1 MKKVAV
7 LVAPGFEEG
16 ETLTIVDILRRA
28 GFQCDMFGFEKEVEG
43 AHSIIVVCD
52 AVLSDSVM
60 NYDMV
65 VLPGGRP
72 GADNLAASEEVMKI
86 LKTMDQNPNQYIC
99 AMCAAPRALQN
110 AGLLKKRNYTAFTGY
125 GDILADGNYQ
135 EYIVVQDG
143 HMITSCAPGTTYAFA
158 YYLVDVLGG
167 DSDERKQR
175 MAYYDAFGG
184 GVDA

>member
-1 MKKVAV
+1 MKKIAV

-28 GFQCDMFGFEKEVEG
+28 GFQCKTFGFEKEVEG
-43 AHSIIVVCD
+43 AHSIVIVCD
-52 AVLSDSVM
+52 EVLSDEVV

-86 LKTMDQNPNQYIC
+86 LKTMDQNPNQYVC

-110 AGLLKKRNYTAFTGY
+110 AGLLKNRNYTAFTGY
-125 GDILADGNYQ
+125 GDILPDGNYK
-135 EYIVVQDG
+135 EDIVVQDG
-143 HMITSCAPGTTYAFA
+143 HMITSRAPGTTYAFA

-167 DSDERKQR
+167 DSEKIKQR

-184 GVDA
+184 GMHA